1 MANEAGEV
9 VVFEVVRKKVSG
21 EFRRTPNDEG
31 GVVFAPRNN
40 VICGGFVH
48 KLVCLGEERSW
59 H

>member
-31 GVVFAPRNN
+31 GVVFAQ
-40 VICGGFVH
+40 
-48 KLVCLGEERSW
+48 ETM
-59 H
+59 